1 MRGEGIHSDR
11 QAIAR
16 RTALSGVVAAAAA
29 TALPAAA
36 QRRRTAVGG
45 GVHAYV
51 GGYTSASKPPGH
63 GEGIALLRM
72 DPRTGA
78 LTPVK
83 VFPSASPSWL
93 AFDPHRRFVYAVNE
107 VDDFNGG
114 KTGGVTAFGI
124 ERASGELTQINAVSS
139 EGAGPAHCSVHPS
152 GRFVFVAN
160 YGSGNV
166 AVLPVQQNGGVGT
179 AVDVQGDQGPDGAP
193 RPAEGPPGNFSISDH
208 GNGPHAHM
216 IAADPSGKFVI
227 VNDLG
232 LDRTFFW
239 RIDEQSGKLTP
250 NDPAFIPAASAGAGP
265 RHFAFHPN
273 GRVFY
278 NLYEEA
284 SQLVVYDWNPQ
295 NAAVTLKQKTSTLPG
310 YVGTS
315 FASEIVVTPNGR
327 FIYTANRLRNTI
339 AIFAVVADGRV
350 RWLGEE
356 WTRGDYPRNIALDPS
371 GRFMYACNHRSDN
384 VTVFRVNPTRGSLA
398 FANLYVPVGSP
409 AIITFLQSG

>member
-1 MRGEGIHSDR
+1 MQEESIRGDS

-16 RTALSGVVAAAAA
+16 RMALSGVVAAAAA

-36 QRRRTAVGG
+36 QQRRAGTGG
-45 GVHAYV
+45 GSVLAYV
-51 GGYTSASKPPGH
+51 GSYTSASKPPGH
-63 GEGIALLRM
+63 GDGIALLRM
-72 DPRTGA
+72 EPRTGA

-93 AFDPHRRFVYAVNE
+93 AFDPQRRFVYAVNE

-124 ERASGELTQINAVSS
+124 DRASGELTQINAVSS
-139 EGAGPAHCSVHPS
+139 EGAGPAHCSVHRS

-166 AVLPVQQNGGVGT
+166 AVLPVRQNGGLGT
-179 AVDVQGDQGPDGAP
+179 AVDVQGDQGPVGAA
-193 RPAEGPPGNFSISDH
+193 RPVEGPPGNFSISDH

-239 RIDEQSGKLTP
+239 RLDEQSGKLTP

-284 SQLVVYDWNPQ
+284 SQLTVYDWNPQ

-310 YVGTS
+310 YAGTN
-315 FASEIVVTPNGR
+315 FTSEIVVTSNGR
-327 FIYTANRLRNTI
+327 FIYIGNRLHNSI
-339 AIFAVVADGRV
+339 AIFAVAADGQV

-371 GRFMYACNHRSDN
+371 GRFMYACNQRSDN
-384 VTVFRVNPTRGSLA
+384 VAVFRVNPTSGSLA

-409 AIITFLQSG
+409 AIIAFLQ

>member
-1 MRGEGIHSDR
+1 MRPESIDADN
-11 QAIAR
+11 QMIAR
-16 RTALSGVVAAAAA
+16 RATLGGVVAAAAVR
-29 TALPAAA
+29 ALPAAA
-36 QRRRTAVGG
+36 QQRRTGTSGG
-45 GVHAYV
+45 SLFAYV
-51 GGYTSASKPPGH
+51 GSYTSASKPPGH
-63 GEGIALLRM
+63 GDGIALLSM

-83 VFPSASPSWL
+83 VFPNASPSWL
-93 AFDPHRRFVYAVNE
+93 AFDPQRRFVYAANE

-114 KTGGVTAFGI
+114 KTGGVSAFGVD
-124 ERASGELTQINAVSS
+124 RASGELTQLNAVSS

-152 GRFVFVAN
+152 GRFAFVAN

-166 AVLPVQQNGGVGT
+166 AVLPVQANGGLGA
-179 AVDVQGDQGPDGAP
+179 AVDVQGDQGPAGAA

-216 IAADPSGKFVI
+216 MAADPSGKFVI

-284 SQLVVYDWNPQ
+284 SQLVVYDWDPR

-310 YVGTS
+310 YAGTN
-315 FASEIVVTPNGR
+315 FTSEVIVTPNGR
-327 FIYTANRLRNTI
+327 FIYIANRLHNSI
-339 AIFAVVADGRV
+339 AIFAVATDGRV

-371 GRFMYACNHRSDN
+371 GRFMYACNQRSDN
-384 VTVFRVNPTRGSLA
+384 VTVFRVNTTSGSLA

-409 AIITFLQSG
+409 AIIAFL

>member
-1 MRGEGIHSDR
+1 MLSESTHVNG
-11 QAIAR
+11 QTIAR
-16 RTALSGVVAAAAA
+16 RAALTGAVATAAA

-36 QRRRTAVGG
+36 QRRGAAESG
-45 GVHAYV
+45 GVLAYV
-51 GGYTSASKPPGH
+51 GSYTSASKPPGN
-63 GEGIALLRM
+63 GEGISLLRM

-78 LTPVK
+78 LMPVK

-93 AFDPHRRFVYAVNE
+93 AFDPQRRFVYAVNE

-114 KTGGVTAFGI
+114 NTGGVTAFGI
-124 ERASGELTQINAVSS
+124 DRSTGELTEINAVSS

-160 YGSGNV
+160 YGAGNI
-166 AVLPVQQNGGVGT
+166 AVLPVQQNGGVGS
-179 AVDVQGDQGPDGAP
+179 AVDVQGDQGPAGAGH
-193 RPAEGPPGNFSISDH
+193 PAEGPPGNFSVSDH
-208 GNGPHAHM
+208 NGPHAHM
-216 IAADPSGKFVI
+216 IAADPSGKFAI

-239 RIDEQSGKLTP
+239 RIDEQTGKLAP
-250 NDPAFIPAASAGAGP
+250 NNPSFIPAASAGAGP

-273 GRVFY
+273 GQILY

-284 SQLVVYDWNPQ
+284 SQLTVYNWNPQ
-295 NAAVTLKQKTSTLPG
+295 TAAVTLKQKTTTLPG
-310 YVGTS
+310 YAGTS

-327 FIYTANRLRNTI
+327 FIYVGNRLRNTI
-339 AIFAVVADGRV
+339 AIFSIAADGRV

-371 GRFMYACNHRSDN
+371 GHFMYACNHRSDN
-384 VTVFRVNPTRGSLA
+384 VTVFRVNPTSGSLA
-398 FANLYVPVGSP
+398 FANLYVPIGSP
-409 AIITFLQSG
+409 AIITFLPG

>member
-1 MRGEGIHSDR
+1 MQRESIRGDLR
-11 QAIAR
+11 AIAR
-16 RTALSGVVAAAAA
+16 RTALGGVVAAAAA

-36 QRRRTAVGG
+36 QRRGAAGG
-45 GVHAYV
+45 GSVLAYV

-72 DPRTGA
+72 DSRTGA

-93 AFDPHRRFVYAVNE
+93 AFDPQRRFVYAVNE

-124 ERASGELTQINAVSS
+124 DHASGELTQINAVSS

-166 AVLPVQQNGGVGT
+166 SVLPVQQNGGLGA
-179 AVDVQGDQGPDGAP
+179 AVDVLGDQGPSGAA

-239 RIDEQSGKLTP
+239 RIDEQNGKLTP
-250 NDPAFIPAASAGAGP
+250 NDPAFIAAASAGAGP

-284 SQLVVYDWNPQ
+284 SQLAVYDWNPQ
-295 NAAVTLKQKTSTLPG
+295 NAAVTLKQKTTTLPG

-339 AIFAVVADGRV
+339 SIFAVAADGRV

-384 VTVFRVNPTRGSLA
+384 VTVFRVNPTSGSLA
-398 FANLYVPVGSP
+398 FANHYVPVGSP
-409 AIITFLQSG
+409 AIITFLQ